1 MFRSA
6 ATDDRL
12 KSDDFCTYRSNLP
25 GPQALQTGS
34 DPYDV
39 TKKTHTIARAV
50 GLLTAAYA
58 ATRSMVIAL
67 TILSRNLLAVV
78 VVALMITIRFA
89 CERTRRNVYIYAS
102 VPSFRLLFSAYYAF
116 SPVSVSLCSYA

>member
-1 MFRSA
+1 M
-6 ATDDRL
+6 
-12 KSDDFCTYRSNLP
+12 
-25 GPQALQTGS
+25 
-34 DPYDV
+34 
-39 TKKTHTIARAV
+39 ARAV

-89 CERTRRNVYIYAS
+89 FERTRRNVYIYAS

-116 SPVSVSLCSYA
+116 SPVYVSLCSYA

>member
-1 MFRSA
+1 M
-6 ATDDRL
+6 
-12 KSDDFCTYRSNLP
+12 
-25 GPQALQTGS
+25 
-34 DPYDV
+34 
-39 TKKTHTIARAV
+39 ARAA

-58 ATRSMVIAL
+58 ATRSMAIAL
-67 TILSRNLLAVV
+67 TILSRNSLAVV

-116 SPVSVSLCSYA
+116 SPVSILSVLFMHNCFDSALLSASFGYS